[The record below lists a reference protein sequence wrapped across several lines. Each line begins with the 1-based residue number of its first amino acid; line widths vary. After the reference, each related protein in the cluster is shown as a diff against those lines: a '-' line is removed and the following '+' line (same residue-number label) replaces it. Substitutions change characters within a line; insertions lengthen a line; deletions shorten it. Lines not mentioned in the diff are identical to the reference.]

1 MGMNSY
7 KLHETAAF
15 RQWTKGSTRL
25 REGESHS
32 CPGFYV
38 KTISQPHCTKLMSQ
52 RSTVILRN
60 WGSRDH
66 SSGQLLMLGP
76 KVGNWTGENYTK
88 KELQNFLQACDW
100 GSLSLGK
107 TSRHLLDGS
116 CYEIKNRT
124 LLSQALWGEKQFS
137 EILEFVSCHND

>member
-7 KLHETAAF
+7 KLCDMAAF
-15 RQWTKGSTRL
+15 RQWTTGSTRL

-38 KTISQPHCTKLMSQ
+38 KTISQPHYTKLMSQ
-52 RSTVILRN
+52 WSTVILRS

-76 KVGNWTGENYTK
+76 QVGNWKGENYTK
-88 KELQNFLQACDW
+88 REPQKFLQVCDW
-100 GSLSLGK
+100 GSPPLSK

-124 LLSQALWGEKQFS
+124 LLSQALWEEKQFS
-137 EILEFVSCHND
+137 EILEFVSCHNY